1 MIKAIILDVDNTI
14 INTGTIFAKAHQQ
27 TAKEMGLNVPKLEE
41 IKQYFGVPFIKFC
54 PKLWPES
61 KCKKFLSLS
70 LKKIKSKKVKAI
82 PHAVSTIKLLSKS
95 YPLGLISSK
104 EKILMYPHLSQV
116 KLSVKLFKFIYSC
129 DDLKYS
135 KPDPRVFSKA
145 LKKFNFKKNE
155 ILYVGDSIYDYIA
168 AKKAN
173 LKFVAVLTGFHKRNE
188 FQKLGL
194 KSENILKSIKYLPKW
209 LENE

>member
-70 LKKIKSKKVKAI
+70 LKIIKI
-82 PHAVSTIKLLSKS
+82 
-95 YPLGLISSK
+95 
-104 EKILMYPHLSQV
+104 
-116 KLSVKLFKFIYSC
+116 IYSC

-168 AKKAN
+168 AKRAN
-173 LKFVAVLTGFHKRNE
+173 LKFVAVLTGYHKRNE